1 MVHELKTWPEPFA
14 GILAG
19 RKRYEIRKNDRGYA
33 VGHELHLREW
43 DPSTE
48 EYSGR
53 SVHCEVIHI
62 TDGGEFGLPED
73 MCAMGILRLDS

>member
-1 MVHELKTWPEPFA
+1 MLKQ
-14 GILAG
+14 LAS
-19 RKRYEIRKNDRGYA
+19 RSATIDTNCPITPIRKNDRGYA

-62 TDGGEFGLPED
+62 TDGGEFGLPKD